1 MRVFLRINAAYV
13 IGVAVVFSLVS
24 IFARLAFDAGSN
36 PLTVVTL
43 RSVFTAAALWALH
56 RARRIPWVLPPARR
70 NASLALGAL
79 LAFATF
85 AVNKS
90 IEAIPVAIA
99 MLIFY
104 TYPLLVGAASW
115 LTGAERFSLRAAA
128 ALLLAFAGLAL
139 TLQVEGGPLA
149 AAGLAYSIAAALS
162 WGALM
167 YLSGRVFGEDESRP
181 HTLHMALSS
190 AAIFVAACAFTG
202 DVALPATAKGWIG
215 FAGVP
220 ITYCIAIVGTMAA
233 ASAIG
238 AMRTSFYMNFDAVST
253 IVLAALILD
262 QHLSA
267 IQLFGA
273 ALVVLAL
280 FMFKA
285 PAVARDDVP

>member
-1 MRVFLRINAAYV
+1 MRTVLRINAAYV

-43 RSVFTAAALWALH
+43 RSVFTAAVLLTLY
-56 RARRIPWVLPPARR
+56 RARGVPWGLPPARR

-79 LAFATF
+79 LAFSTF

-104 TYPLLVGAASW
+104 TYPLLIGVASW
-115 LTGAERFSLRAAA
+115 VTGTERFSLRDAA
-128 ALLLAFAGLAL
+128 ALVLAFAGLAL

-149 AAGLAYSIAAALS
+149 VSGLAYSVSAAVS
-162 WGALM
+162 WGALL
-167 YLSGRVFGEDESRP
+167 YLSGRVFGEDESRS
-181 HTLHMALSS
+181 HTLHMTLSS
-190 AAIFVAACAFTG
+190 AAIFVLACAFTG

-220 ITYCIAIVGTMAA
+220 LTYCIAIVGTMAA

-253 IVLAALILD
+253 IVLAALVLD
-262 QHLSA
+262 QYLSA

-273 ALVVLAL
+273 ALVVVAL
-280 FMFKA
+280 FIFKA
-285 PAVARDDVP
+285 PRG

>member
-1 MRVFLRINAAYV
+1 LRTVLRINAAYV

-24 IFARLAFDAGSN
+24 ILSRLAFDAGSN

-43 RSVFTAAALWALH
+43 RSVFTAAALWGLY
-56 RARRIPWVLPPARR
+56 RARRIPWGLPPGRR

-79 LAFATF
+79 LAFSTF

-104 TYPLLVGAASW
+104 TYPLLIGVASW
-115 LTGAERFSLRAAA
+115 LTGTERFSPRVAA
-128 ALLLAFAGLAL
+128 ALVLAFAGLAL

-149 AAGLAYSIAAALS
+149 AAGLAYSVAAALS
-162 WGALM
+162 WGALI
-167 YLSGRVFGEDESRP
+167 YLSGRVFGEDESRA
-181 HTLHMALSS
+181 HTLHMTLSS
-190 AAIFVAACAFTG
+190 TAIFVLACAFTG

-220 ITYCIAIVGTMAA
+220 LTYCIAIVGTMAA

-238 AMRTSFYMNFDAVST
+238 AMRTSFYMNFDAVAT
-253 IVLAALILD
+253 IVLAALVLD

-273 ALVVLAL
+273 ALVVVAL
-280 FMFKA
+280 FIFKA
-285 PAVARDDVP
+285 PRG